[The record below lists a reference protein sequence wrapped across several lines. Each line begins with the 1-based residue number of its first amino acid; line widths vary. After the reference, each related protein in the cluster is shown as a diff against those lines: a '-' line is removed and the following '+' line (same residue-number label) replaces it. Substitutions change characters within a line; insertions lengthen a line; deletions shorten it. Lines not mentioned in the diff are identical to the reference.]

1 MAILGKHLYARGLIW
16 LFYSKSML
24 RYLRYSLLAVHFIVG
39 STAGLLI
46 GLLRPFHPTNSR
58 WCSHLYA
65 FFGLPIIGIKTRVEG
80 LEHFKQDSPYIVIC
94 NHQSNW
100 DLFVAGS
107 IVPKRTV
114 SLGKKSLKFI
124 PFFGQLYWL
133 AGNVL
138 IDRGNRKKALEAMS
152 ITKKALLEK
161 NTNIW
166 IFAEGTRNK
175 GKNMLPFKKG
185 AFVTAI
191 NAGVPIVPVVCSS
204 YLTNFSLNQ
213 WDNGTAHMRVLPAI
227 STAGMGQAD
236 VDGLMTHCHALMME
250 QIQTLDANEAERVA
264 AKQPSC

>member
-1 MAILGKHLYARGLIW
+1 
-16 LFYSKSML
+16 ML
-24 RYLRYSLLAVHFIVG
+24 RYLRYTLLAIHFIFS
-39 STAGLLI
+39 STLGLLI
-46 GLLRPFHPTNSR
+46 GLVRPFNPTNSR
-58 WCSHLYA
+58 WCSHIYA

-80 LEHFKQDSPYIVIC
+80 LEHFKQDSPYIIVC

-107 IVPKRTV
+107 VVPVRTV

-138 IDRGNRKKALEAMS
+138 IDRGNRKKALEAMT

-166 IFAEGTRNK
+166 IFAEGTRNR

-204 YLTNFSLNQ
+204 YLTNFDLNK
-213 WDNGTAHMRVLPAI
+213 WDNGTARIRVLPAI

-236 VDGLMTHCHALMME
+236 VETLLAKCHKLMLENIHELDGNAQE
-250 QIQTLDANEAERVA
+250 QVPSKQANA
-264 AKQPSC
+264 